1 MNSYLLFKSLHLI
14 AVFSWMA
21 GLLYL
26 PRIFVY
32 HVENKEKKEA
42 TDIFEVME
50 KRLFFYI
57 MRPAMIFTWI
67 FGLILI
73 YLNGIEIFSELW
85 IQIKIVLVVLLS
97 VYNDYLGKCLKSLKN
112 SQFIATIAAMQ
123 PDIMVVSA
131 YGLIIPKVLLDLPR
145 HGCVN
150 VHASL
155 LPRWRGAAPIQR
167 AMLAGDVETGIS
179 LMKME
184 AALDAGPIY
193 AQASLEIDPRESA
206 GELHDRLAQL
216 GGELLKENLSDILLE
231 KLHPSKQDEKQASYA
246 KKIFKD
252 DGNHARSAV
261 SCNSL
266 PKNASVEIDSV
277 FQLGD

>member
-73 YLNGIEIFSELW
+73 YLNGIEIFFQLW

-97 VYNDYLGKCLKSLKN
+97 AYNDYLGKCLRSLKN
-112 SQFIATIAAMQ
+112 NTNTRSSKFFRIINEIPT
-123 PDIMVVSA
+123 VL
-131 YGLIIPKVLLDLPR
+131 LIIIVF
-145 HGCVN
+145 V
-150 VHASL
+150 V
-155 LPRWRGAAPIQR
+155 
-167 AMLAGDVETGIS
+167 
-179 LMKME
+179 
-184 AALDAGPIY
+184 
-193 AQASLEIDPRESA
+193 
-206 GELHDRLAQL
+206 
-216 GGELLKENLSDILLE
+216 
-231 KLHPSKQDEKQASYA
+231 
-246 KKIFKD
+246 IFKP
-252 DGNHARSAV
+252 
-261 SCNSL
+261 L
-266 PKNASVEIDSV
+266 
-277 FQLGD
+277 